1 MGTFLLRYP
10 REGHAY
16 KPETGSI
23 MGKAVFGIAQN
34 EGQAGGI
41 ICLLRAAGFPDTA
54 VSVLYPEERRNEDC
68 ADEQHTKTS
77 LGAATGATGGALLG
91 IFVGWMAAIGALV
104 IPGLGPFIAAG
115 PILAAIEGAA
125 GGAAA
130 GALTG
135 ALIGMGISEHDAKL
149 YEGNVK
155 QGGILMSVH
164 TEGSKERI
172 RAMELFED
180 AGAESVVTVSL

>member
-1 MGTFLLRYP
+1 MA
-10 REGHAY
+10 E
-16 KPETGSI
+16 
-23 MGKAVFGIAQN
+23 AVFGIAQN

-135 ALIGMGISEHDAKL
+135 IGISEHDAKL

-180 AGAESVVTVSL
+180 AGAESVVTVSF